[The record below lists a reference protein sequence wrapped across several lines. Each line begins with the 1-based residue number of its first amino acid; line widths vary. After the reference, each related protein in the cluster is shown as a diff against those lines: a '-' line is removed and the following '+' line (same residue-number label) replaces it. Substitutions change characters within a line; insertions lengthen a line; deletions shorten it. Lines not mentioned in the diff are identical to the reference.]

1 MKYNQLI
8 ILVIIFICVL
18 FCFQACKDNP
28 SDTEKKANIN
38 TELVVI
44 NHTNTTLGSI
54 PAQWIDSVK
63 SKFRIAYGHTSHGS
77 QIVTGM
83 AALVDIHGSTYD
95 YNSDGSGGA
104 LTFRNQPFSG
114 ASDLGNP
121 DRTAWEAA
129 TRTYLN
135 AHPEINVIM
144 WSWCGQV
151 DGTEAQISNYLS
163 LMSGLEQSYPSV
175 YFIYMTGHLYGTGAA
190 GNINLRNQQIRD
202 YCDLNKKILFD
213 FADIES
219 YDPDGLVNYME
230 LFANDGCNYDSSGTT
245 ANWALR
251 WVAAHPTSE
260 LAQEA
265 ATICQDCCAHSQGLN
280 CVRKG
285 RAFWWLLAR
294 LAGWNGR

>member
-1 MKYNQLI
+1 
-8 ILVIIFICVL
+8 
-18 FCFQACKDNP
+18 
-28 SDTEKKANIN
+28 
-38 TELVVI
+38 
-44 NHTNTTLGSI
+44 
-54 PAQWIDSVK
+54 
-63 SKFRIAYGHTSHGS
+63 
-77 QIVTGM
+77 M
-83 AALVDIHGSTYD
+83 AALVDIHGSTYE

-114 ASDLGNP
+114 AADLGNP

-175 YFIYMTGHLYGTGAA
+175 YFIYMTGHLNGTGAS
-190 GNINLRNQQIRD
+190 GNVNLRNQQIRD
-202 YCDLNKKILFD
+202 YCETNKKILFD

-251 WVAAHPTSE
+251 WAAAHPTSE

-265 ATICQDCCAHSQGLN
+265 ATICETCCAHSQGLN

-285 RAFWWLLAR
+285 RAFWWLMAR
-294 LAGWNGR
+294 LAGWDGH

>member
-1 MKYNQLI
+1 MRHNQL
-8 ILVIIFICVL
+8 LLTIIFMCII
-18 FCFQACKDNP
+18 FYSQACKDNP
-28 SDTEKKANIN
+28 SNHENRSNIN

-44 NHTNTTLGSI
+44 NHANTAIGSI

-63 SKFRIAYGHTSHGS
+63 SKFRVAYGHTSHGS

-83 AALVDIHGSTYD
+83 AALVDIHGSTYGF
-95 YNSDGSGGA
+95 NSDGIGGT
-104 LTFRNQPFSG
+104 LTFRNEPFSG

-135 AHPEINVIM
+135 AHHEINVVM

-151 DGTEAQISNYLS
+151 DGSEAQISNYLS

-175 YFIYMTGHLYGTGAA
+175 YFIYMTGHLNGTGAS
-190 GNINLRNQQIRD
+190 GNVNLRNQQIRD
-202 YCDLNKKILFD
+202 YCQANKKILFD

-230 LFANDGCNYDSSGTT
+230 LFADDGCNYDSSGTSV
-245 ANWALR
+245 NWALR
-251 WVAAHPTSE
+251 WVAANPGSE
-260 LAQEA
+260 LTQEA
-265 ATICQDCCAHSQGLN
+265 ATICGTCCAHSQGLN
-280 CVRKG
+280 CARKG

-294 LAGWNGR
+294 LAGWNGQ